1 MSKLVTCQIF
11 SSSNI
16 YSIKCQMQFGILS
29 NFFCSYGLQDIKYFQ
44 PLWILSPT
52 WSLPTTVCLWVGRVE
67 QERWWS
73 RVHKTNT
80 LLEVI
85 AILCFSQFTNSCHQV
100 LSLFVAK
107 RFDQASN
114 SMKMVK
120 NSPGIEP
127 LNKKADVYQL
137 LASLR
142 FNPFYHG
149 WGLSCTCLM
158 TKLKSRGPMTKI
170 NTHLSAAWRKSTCP
184 HVLHGAS

>member
-1 MSKLVTCQIF
+1 
-11 SSSNI
+11 
-16 YSIKCQMQFGILS
+16 MQFGILS

-44 PLWILSPT
+44 PPNESFHLPGLCRQLYAFGWAESSRRDGEAGCTRPTHSWRWSPFYAFHNSPILVT
-52 WSLPTTVCLWVGRVE
+52 
-67 QERWWS
+67 
-73 RVHKTNT
+73 K
-80 LLEVI
+80 
-85 AILCFSQFTNSCHQV
+85 SCHY
-100 LSLFVAK
+100 LSQNGLN
-107 RFDQASN
+107 QASN

-170 NTHLSAAWRKSTCP
+170 NTHLSAAWRKSTYPVCP

>member
-1 MSKLVTCQIF
+1 MEFFPISFVLMGFKILSIFNPCESFHIPGLCRQLFAFGWAESSRRDGEAGCTRPTHSWRWTPFYAFHNSPILVT
-11 SSSNI
+11 
-16 YSIKCQMQFGILS
+16 K
-29 NFFCSYGLQDIKYFQ
+29 
-44 PLWILSPT
+44 
-52 WSLPTTVCLWVGRVE
+52 
-67 QERWWS
+67 
-73 RVHKTNT
+73 
-80 LLEVI
+80 
-85 AILCFSQFTNSCHQV
+85 SCHY
-100 LSLFVAK
+100 LSQNGLN
-107 RFDQASN
+107 QASN

-137 LASLR
+137 LASLW
-142 FNPFYHG
+142 FHPFYHG

>member
-1 MSKLVTCQIF
+1 
-11 SSSNI
+11 
-16 YSIKCQMQFGILS
+16 MQFGILS
-29 NFFCSYGLQDIKYFQ
+29 NWFCSYGLQDIKYFQ
-44 PLWILSPT
+44 PPWILSHT

-67 QERWWS
+67 QERRWS

-85 AILCFSQFTNSCHQV
+85 AILCFSQFTNSSHQV

-107 RFDQASN
+107 RFE
-114 SMKMVK
+114 
-120 NSPGIEP
+120 PGEDGQEFTRVEP

-137 LASLR
+137 LASLQ
-142 FNPFYHG
+142 FHPFYHG

-170 NTHLSAAWRKSTCP
+170 QRATHLSAAWRKSTSR